1 MAKRVLVVAGRE
13 GIAPAF
19 QVQIELW
26 GDSLEFALAA
36 SGNEALWEI
45 RGSPYECVLAPWQ
58 IPEMTGIEFAEVVQA
73 LSPATKVVL
82 VGAPITPPLQ
92 SQAER
97 LHVFALLPEV
107 SPQEVAAVLSR
118 ALGMPL
124 PRPKP
129 PAPPPPRKEPP
140 PPVQEKPA
148 PPPRREGPPPPP
160 VQEKPAPPPR
170 REGPPPPPAPKVT
183 LTPAQEESIRR
194 ALRELVASVGPQ
206 VAFLSS
212 AAGDPLVVEGNGGDL
227 PLPALAARM
236 AAALAA
242 SGDLVRLLADEHS
255 LCLSLFSG
263 ARYDVYAFTITEA
276 TALLLVL
283 DKRIVESK
291 LGSIWLYTRRIVE
304 DLRNALG

>member
-19 QVQIELW
+19 QTQIELW

-58 IPEMTGIEFAEVVQA
+58 IPEMTGLEFAEVVQA

-97 LHVFALLPEV
+97 LRVFALLPEV

-129 PAPPPPRKEPP
+129 PAPPPREEPP
-140 PPVQEKPA
+140 PPREEPA
-148 PPPRREGPPPPP
+148 PPPKKET
-160 VQEKPAPPPR
+160 APPPKK
-170 REGPPPPPAPKVT
+170 EPAPPPAPKVT
-183 LTPAQEESIRR
+183 LTSAQAESVQR

-212 AAGDPLVVEGNGGDL
+212 AAGDPLVVEGSGGEL

-242 SGDLVRLLADEHS
+242 SGDLTRLLSDEQS

-304 DLRNALG
+304 DLRNALR

>member
-19 QVQIELW
+19 QTQIELW

-58 IPEMTGIEFAEVVQA
+58 IPEMTGLEFAEVVQA

-97 LHVFALLPEV
+97 LRVFALLPEV

-129 PAPPPPRKEPP
+129 PAPPPREEPP
-140 PPVQEKPA
+140 PPREEPA
-148 PPPRREGPPPPP
+148 PPPKKE
-160 VQEKPAPPPR
+160 PAPPPKK
-170 REGPPPPPAPKVT
+170 EPAPPPAPKVT
-183 LTPAQEESIRR
+183 LTSAQAESVQR

-212 AAGDPLVVEGNGGDL
+212 AAGDPLVVEGSGGEL

-242 SGDLVRLLADEHS
+242 SGDLTRLLSDEQS
-255 LCLSLFSG
+255 LCLGLFSG

-304 DLRNALG
+304 DLRNALR